1 MSAQDLPVMYHEVI
15 PENNTDYAEFQQADF
30 VLSYRGRCIELGSI
44 RIEGEL
50 QVTDNA
56 NPLSDTP
63 NSQVNLDPM
72 VGAHALAE
80 GFTTTLGAE
89 GGGRIIEN
97 LITYPRFV
105 KMQKVA
111 TEGNA
116 SQHNSNAV
124 CELRA
129 SIADQT
135 NAVLQG
141 VVPGTQ
147 PGGSSNITL
156 RHYPDFSF
164 KPLIALNSARGNL
177 PHDRAG
183 EIRITMTCERNA
195 AALYGTGMSANVGYV
210 IKNLRLT
217 FRSRPMSAATEDP
230 ITMRTKV
237 AIKQSVAS
245 SFANIQTLV
254 PAVCT
259 GVSASFQP
267 QADENALVP
276 NNTQLSKVPN
286 LTQTQMLFND
296 STNQLVSYVIRNNS
310 ELIGRYID
318 SFADTG
324 RNRMSRVRTAD
335 DDGFGIG
342 LPFDS
347 AVDLSSQKFSLQI
360 QSGISS
366 SAPLLAYMYF
376 HSFVSL

>member
-1 MSAQDLPVMYHEVI
+1 
-15 PENNTDYAEFQQADF
+15 
-30 VLSYRGRCIELGSI
+30 
-44 RIEGEL
+44 
-50 QVTDNA
+50 
-56 NPLSDTP
+56 
-63 NSQVNLDPM
+63 
-72 VGAHALAE
+72 
-80 GFTTTLGAE
+80 
-89 GGGRIIEN
+89 
-97 LITYPRFV
+97 
-105 KMQKVA
+105 
-111 TEGNA
+111 
-116 SQHNSNAV
+116 
-124 CELRA
+124 
-129 SIADQT
+129 
-135 NAVLQG
+135 
-141 VVPGTQ
+141 
-147 PGGSSNITL
+147 
-156 RHYPDFSF
+156 
-164 KPLIALNSARGNL
+164 
-177 PHDRAG
+177 
-183 EIRITMTCERNA
+183 
-195 AALYGTGMSANVGYV
+195 
-210 IKNLRLT
+210 
-217 FRSRPMSAATEDP
+217 MSAATEDP

>member
-1 MSAQDLPVMYHEVI
+1 
-15 PENNTDYAEFQQADF
+15 
-30 VLSYRGRCIELGSI
+30 
-44 RIEGEL
+44 
-50 QVTDNA
+50 
-56 NPLSDTP
+56 
-63 NSQVNLDPM
+63 M

-164 KPLIALNSARGNL
+164 KPLIALN
-177 PHDRAG
+177 
-183 EIRITMTCERNA
+183 MTCERNA

-230 ITMRTKV
+230 ITMRTKI

-259 GVSASFQP
+259 GLSASFQP
-267 QADENALVP
+267 QADENSLVP

-335 DDGFGIG
+335 DDAFGIG
-342 LPFDS
+342 IPFDS

-366 SAPLLAYMYF
+366 SAPLLAYLYF
-376 HSFVSL
+376 HSFVTI